1 MVASI
6 VSYNDP
12 CSVNNYLG
20 MEWCTSCVC
29 TRNTH
34 VSLNLPGFRIKF
46 VKHDEVNEFAWIDSL
61 CRDPIAYVHTN
72 LIAMYRAHALA

>member
-12 CSVNNYLG
+12 CSVNSYG
-20 MEWCTSCVC
+20 VVYFMCVC
-29 TRNTH
+29 KNTH

-46 VKHDEVNEFAWIDSL
+46 VKHDEVNEFAWIASL
-61 CRDPIAYVHTN
+61 CRDPVEYVHTK
-72 LIAMYRAHALA
+72 LIAMYRARALVW